1 MVHRAK
7 VDWWVAALF
16 GGGLLLQVVV
26 GAALI
31 GTGLSPYALISAAA
45 AALMGLLLW
54 GSYRTSYEVTPSDLI
69 IRVGP
74 FRTTLAVGVIVE
86 VAPTR
91 DPTSAPAPSLDRL
104 RIDYRAADG
113 LMSSTLISP
122 KDKEAFL
129 HDLAR
134 VAPQV
139 RFARLASGRSAAD
152 APCAYDD

>member
-7 VDWWVAALF
+7 VDWWVGALF
-16 GGGLLLQVVV
+16 GGGFLLQIAV

-31 GTGLSPYALISAAA
+31 GAGLQPFALISAAA
-45 AALMGLLLW
+45 GALLGMLLW
-54 GSYRTSYEVTPSDLI
+54 TSLRTSYEVTASDLI
-69 IRVGP
+69 IRFGP
-74 FRTTLAVGVIVE
+74 FRTTLAVGSIVE

-104 RIDYRAADG
+104 RIDYRRADG
-113 LMSSTLISP
+113 MTSFTLISP

-129 HDLAR
+129 RDLAR

-139 RFARLASGRSAAD
+139 QATA
-152 APCAYDD
+152 